1 MAWPKSENP
10 KPKKKVRKKSKKT
23 KREKKGW
30 LGVRVTIR
38 RYLSDT

>member
-10 KPKKKVRKKSKKT
+10 KPKKKVSKKIRKK
-23 KREKKGW
+23 KRW

-38 RYLSDT
+38 AVSIRYIN